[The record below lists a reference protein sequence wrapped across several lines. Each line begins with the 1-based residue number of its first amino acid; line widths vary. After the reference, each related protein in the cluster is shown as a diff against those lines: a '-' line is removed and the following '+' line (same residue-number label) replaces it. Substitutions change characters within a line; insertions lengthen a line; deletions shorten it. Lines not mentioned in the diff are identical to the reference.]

1 MTSEAGELVGGRYRL
16 VEAIGRG
23 AMGRV
28 WRAHDDRLDRE
39 VAVKEVMVPD
49 DAASGLRSELIART
63 EREAR
68 AAARLRHPGV
78 VAVHDVVHHRGVP
91 WIVMEFVAG
100 PSLGEIVRTQGR
112 LGWERVAALGVGIA
126 DALLHAHAA
135 GVVHRDLKPDN
146 VLLAGDRPVIA
157 DFGIARLLDAT
168 QHLTA
173 THTVIGTP
181 QFMPPEQLEG
191 RRVEAPADLWALG
204 ATLYAAVEGR
214 PPFGG
219 PTLTAVIT
227 AVLTQPAPASP
238 HAGPLAELL
247 GELLAKDPA
256 ARPDAQTAA
265 QRLRALRDTAGGP
278 EAPARTPTVVV
289 DLVPAPDP
297 DPDPGRAPA
306 PGISHGFADMP
317 TASAV
322 PDALNGSPRG
332 SDPLGPRRRT
342 VLLGG
347 LAALAA
353 VGGASAL
360 AMSRF
365 DGDEAKAPPP
375 WTALTGARS
384 RVLSLAFNPDGAL
397 LAGGCEGDTVGLWDV
412 AGRTLAATLVVP
424 PDPARDDYPI
434 EVREVRFS
442 PDGRTLAT
450 GTNGP
455 IPRVHLWDVATR
467 TLTRTLDRRGP
478 VSYPVA
484 FSPDSKTIATNGDGD
499 VLLWNAA
506 TGALAGTA
514 GGDWGAVTALAF
526 SPDGKALA
534 IGDEDGKLR
543 LWEPGSS
550 SKPAELAAV
559 GSGLQSVAFT
569 PDGKAV
575 ISGSDRLRRLDRTDL
590 SIALFGTG
598 KADWVMPSPDGE
610 SVATVAYVGGSA
622 KLVLWSTA
630 TRTATGEAE
639 VAEGLGSV
647 PVALS
652 PDWGRLAT
660 GAGDSSV
667 RLWPFSLHTPPGYVH
682 TPAPTHSQG

>member
-23 AMGRV
+23 GMGRV

-49 DAASGLRSELIART
+49 DAASGLQSELIART

-100 PSLGEIVRTQGR
+100 LSLGEIVRTQGR

-227 AVLTQPAPASP
+227 AVLTQPAPAP
-238 HAGPLAELL
+238 THAGPLAELL

-297 DPDPGRAPA
+297 DPGRAPA

-322 PDALNGSPRG
+322 PDALDGSPRRA
-332 SDPLGPRRRT
+332 DPLGPRRRT

-360 AMSRF
+360 AMRRF

-514 GGDWGAVTALAF
+514 GGDWEAVTALAF

-543 LWEPGSS
+543 LWEPGSG

-569 PDGKAV
+569 PDGNAV
-575 ISGSDRLRRLDRTDL
+575 ISGSDGLRLLDRTDS
-590 SIALFGTG
+590 SIALFGAE
-598 KADWVMPSPDGE
+598 KADWVMPSPDGD
-610 SVATVAYVGGSA
+610 SVATVASVGGSA

-639 VAEGLGSV
+639 VAEGPGSV

-652 PDWGRLAT
+652 SDWGRLAT

-667 RLWPFSLHTPPGYVH
+667 RLWPFSLHNPPGYVH

>member
-1 MTSEAGELVGGRYRL
+1 M
-16 VEAIGRG
+16 
-23 AMGRV
+23 
-28 WRAHDDRLDRE
+28 
-39 VAVKEVMVPD
+39 PD

-100 PSLGEIVRTQGR
+100 PSLGELVRTQGL
-112 LGWERVAALGVGIA
+112 LGWERVADLGVGIA
-126 DALLHAHAA
+126 DALAHAHAA

-214 PPFGG
+214 PPFDG

-227 AVLTQPAPASP
+227 AVLTQPAPASA
-238 HAGPLAELL
+238 HAGPLAALLNELL
-247 GELLAKDPA
+247 EKDPT
-256 ARPDAQTAA
+256 ARPDAQAA
-265 QRLRALRDTAGGP
+265 AKRLRALRGTAGGP

-289 DLVPAPDP
+289 DLASAPDPGPDRVPAP
-297 DPDPGRAPA
+297 GT
-306 PGISHGFADMP
+306 GHGFADMP

-322 PDALNGSPRG
+322 PDALDAGPRRT
-332 SDPLGPRRRT
+332 DRPGPRRRS

-360 AMSRF
+360 AMRQF
-365 DGDEAKAPPP
+365 NGDEAKAPPP

-384 RVLSLAFNPDGAL
+384 PVLTLAFSPDGNI
-397 LAGGCEGDTVGLWDV
+397 LAGGCQDVTVRLWNV
-412 AGRTLAATLVVP
+412 ADGSLAATLEVP

-467 TLTRTLDRRGP
+467 ALTRTLDRSGP
-478 VSYPVA
+478 VSYPMA
-484 FSPDSKTIATNGDGD
+484 FSPDSRTIATDGD
-499 VLLWNAA
+499 DEILLWNAA
-506 TGALAGTA
+506 TGALTGTT
-514 GGDWGAVTALAF
+514 GGDWDAVTALAF
-526 SPDGKALA
+526 SPDGKTLA
-534 IGDEDGKLR
+534 IGDEEGTLR
-543 LWEPGSS
+543 LWEPGSGS
-550 SKPAELAAV
+550 EPKALKVAD
-559 GSGLQSVAFT
+559 SGLQSMAFT
-569 PDGKAV
+569 PDGSAV
-575 ISGSDRLRRLDRTDL
+575 ISGGERLRLNGRTDS
-590 SIALFGTG
+590 SITQFGSER
-598 KADWVMPSPDGE
+598 AEWVMPSPDGDSIA
-610 SVATVAYVGGSA
+610 SVAQVDGST
-622 KLVLWSTA
+622 KLLLWSTA
-630 TRTATGEAE
+630 TRTVTGEAGLG
-639 VAEGLGSV
+639 EGLGSV

-652 PDWGRLAT
+652 PGWERLAT
-660 GAGDSSV
+660 GGDGDSV
-667 RLWPFSLHTPPGYVH
+667 RLWSFSPHNPPGYVH
-682 TPAPTHSQG
+682 TPTPTNSAG

>member
-1 MTSEAGELVGGRYRL
+1 MTSAAGELVGGRYRL

-23 AMGRV
+23 GMGRV

-39 VAVKEVMVPD
+39 VAVKEVLVPD

-100 PSLGEIVRTQGR
+100 PSLGALVGAQGR
-112 LGWERVAALGVGIA
+112 LGWERVVDLGVGIA
-126 DALLHAHAA
+126 DALAHAHAA

-227 AVLTQPAPASP
+227 AVLTQPTPAST

-247 GELLAKDPA
+247 GELLEKEPA
-256 ARPDAQTAA
+256 ARPDAQAAA
-265 QRLRALRDTAGGP
+265 QRLRALRGTAGEP

-289 DLVPAPDP
+289 DPAPD
-297 DPDPGRAPA
+297 RAPA
-306 PGISHGFADMP
+306 PGAGYGFADMP
-317 TASAV
+317 TSSAV
-322 PDALNGSPRG
+322 PDALEGGPRRA
-332 SDPLGPRRRT
+332 DPPGPRRRSI
-342 VLLGG
+342 LLGG

-360 AMSRF
+360 AMRQF
-365 DGDEAKAPPP
+365 DGDGDKAPAP
-375 WTALTGARS
+375 WIALTGAQS
-384 RVLSLAFNPDGAL
+384 RVLSLAFNHDGTL
-397 LAGGCEGDTVGLWDV
+397 LAGGCEDDTVRLWDV
-412 AGRTLAATLVVP
+412 ASGTLAATIEVP

-434 EVREVRFS
+434 AVYEVRFS
-442 PDGRTLAT
+442 PDGRTLAA

-455 IPRVHLWDVATR
+455 IHRVHLWDVATR
-467 TLTRTLDRRGP
+467 ALTHTLDRRGP
-478 VSYPVA
+478 VSYPIT

-499 VLLWNAA
+499 VLFWNAA
-506 TGALAGTA
+506 TGALTGTA
-514 GGDWGAVTALAF
+514 GGDWEAVTALAF
-526 SPDGKALA
+526 SPDGKAFA
-534 IGDEDGKLR
+534 IGDEEGTLR
-543 LWEPGSS
+543 LWEPGSAS
-550 SKPAELAAV
+550 EPAELKAAD
-559 GSGLQSVAFT
+559 SGLQSVAFT
-569 PDGKAV
+569 PDGSAV
-575 ISGSDRLRRLDRTDL
+575 ISGGDRLRLHGRTDS
-590 SIALFGTG
+590 SITPFGTER
-598 KADWVMPSPDGE
+598 ADWVMPSPDGD
-610 SVATVAYVGGSA
+610 SIATVAHVDGSA
-622 KLVLWSTA
+622 KLLLWSTT
-630 TRTATGEAE
+630 TRTVTGEAE

-647 PVALS
+647 PIALS
-652 PDWGRLAT
+652 PDWKKLAT
-660 GAGDSSV
+660 GGDDSSV
-667 RLWPFSLHTPPGYVH
+667 RLWPFSLHNPPGYVH
-682 TPAPTHSQG
+682 TPTPTPTPTHSPN